1 MFSFLTKTNIKFVLV
16 MALIASLV
24 AGYISF
30 KNSVYND
37 AEQKVIEEVLTKEKE
52 NYIETRK
59 RIDEATS
66 PNRTVESALE
76 RLRERQI
83 RRAEGE

>member
-1 MFSFLTKTNIKFVLV
+1 MYSFITKMNVKFFLV
-16 MALIASLV
+16 IALISALV
-24 AGYISF
+24 TGYISF
-30 KNSVYND
+30 KRSIYNN
-37 AEQKVIEEVLTKEKE
+37 AEKEVIEEVLTKEKE

>member
-1 MFSFLTKTNIKFVLV
+1 MFSFITKTNIKFVLA

-37 AEQKVIEEVLTKEKE
+37 AEQEVIEEVLTKEKE

-59 RIDEATS
+59 RIDEAIS

-76 RLRERQI
+76 RLRERQA
-83 RRAEGE
+83 RRVEGE

>member
-1 MFSFLTKTNIKFVLV
+1 MLSFITKTNIKFVLA

-37 AEQKVIEEVLTKEKE
+37 AEQEVIEEVLTKEKE

-59 RIDEATS
+59 RIDEAIS

-76 RLRERQI
+76 RLRERQA
-83 RRAEGE
+83 RRVEGE